1 VCVSRHKNDRARGY
15 DGFVKRDH
23 PELTVVV
30 PAFNEEANVE
40 PMHQRLS
47 EALDGV
53 VEDFEII
60 FIDDGSSDRTWQVV
74 NELAAQDPR
83 VSGIRFARN
92 FGHQAALTAGVDA
105 ANGRAVVIIDGDL
118 QDPPEVIPEM
128 VARWRDGAEVVYGQ
142 REEREGETWFKLTT
156 AALFYRILRGITNV
170 EIPIDTG
177 DFRLMGP
184 RAVTAFRSL
193 PERNRFIRGLVSW
206 IGFEQV
212 AVRYKRQAR
221 LQGDTKFPVRKMLRF
236 ALDGITSFS
245 FFPLRLATWT
255 GFAVSMLAFL
265 YIVVVI
271 GLKAAGISWSGY
283 SSLMASIL
291 FLGGVQLLMI
301 GIMGEYLG
309 RIFDEVKRRPLYLV
323 GERTDGDPT
332 VVPPGRPLA

>member
-1 VCVSRHKNDRARGY
+1 MGSQQ
-15 DGFVKRDH
+15 
-23 PELTVVV
+23 PELSVVV

-40 PMHQRLS
+40 TMHRRLVA
-47 EALDGV
+47 ALDDV
-53 VEDFEII
+53 VESLEIL
-60 FIDDGSSDRTWQVV
+60 FIDDGSSDATWSRVRD
-74 NELAAQDPR
+74 LAASDRR
-83 VSGIRFARN
+83 VRGIRFARN

-128 VARWRDGAEVVYGQ
+128 VARWREGFEVVYGQ
-142 REEREGETWFKLTT
+142 REEREGETWFKLAT

-170 EIPIDTG
+170 DIPVDTG

-184 RAVTAFRSL
+184 RAVSAFRAL

-206 IGFEQV
+206 IGFPQT
-212 AVRYKRQAR
+212 AVRYRRQAR
-221 LQGDTKFPVRKMLRF
+221 SQGATKFPVRKMLRF

-245 FFPLRLATWT
+245 YFPLRLATWT
-255 GFAVSMLAFL
+255 GFAVSIFAFL
-265 YIVVVI
+265 YILVVLV
-271 GLKAAGISWSGY
+271 LKAVGISWLGY
-283 SSLMASIL
+283 TSLMASIL

-323 GERTDGDPT
+323 GERTDGEGAVT
-332 VVPPGRPLA
+332 PPQRILC

>member
-1 VCVSRHKNDRARGY
+1 MGSQQ
-15 DGFVKRDH
+15 
-23 PELTVVV
+23 PELSVVV

-40 PMHQRLS
+40 TMHRRLVA
-47 EALDGV
+47 ALDGV
-53 VEDFEII
+53 VESLEIL
-60 FIDDGSSDRTWQVV
+60 FVDDGSTDATWSRVR
-74 NELAAQDPR
+74 ELAASDGR
-83 VSGIRFARN
+83 VRGIRFARN

-128 VARWRDGAEVVYGQ
+128 VARWREGSEVVYGQ
-142 REEREGETWFKLTT
+142 REEREGETWFKLAT

-170 EIPIDTG
+170 DIPVDTG

-184 RAVTAFRSL
+184 RAVSAFRAL

-206 IGFEQV
+206 IGFPQT
-212 AVRYKRQAR
+212 AVRYRRQAR
-221 LQGDTKFPVRKMLRF
+221 SQGATKFPVRKMLRF

-245 FFPLRLATWT
+245 YFPLRLATWT
-255 GFAVSMLAFL
+255 GFAVSIFAFL
-265 YIVVVI
+265 YILVVLV
-271 GLKAAGISWSGY
+271 LKAVGVSWLGY
-283 SSLMASIL
+283 TSLMASIL

-323 GERTDGDPT
+323 GERTDGEGAVT
-332 VVPPGRPLA
+332 PPQRILC